1 MGNFIMFVFGALA
14 GAWWVKHKEERKM
27 WMRFRRDMIRDA
39 SRKQSPCT
47 DGDDGFEVI
56 GKRGFT
62 DSDKERLRDLGS
74 QAKEIA
80 TEYGDTL
87 LDTAFSALESLRVK
101 LAEQKEQK
109 ERLMKGPVDEK
120 RV

>member
-1 MGNFIMFVFGALA
+1 MFVFGALA

-27 WMRFRRDMIRDA
+27 WMRFRRDMIRDT

-74 QAKEIA
+74 QAKEIVSVDIFFVFFQFA
-80 TEYGDTL
+80 DFALPGHRIWGHITRYRL
-87 LDTAFSALESLRVK
+87 FSFREPPRG
-101 LAEQKEQK
+101 E
-109 ERLMKGPVDEK
+109 
-120 RV
+120 